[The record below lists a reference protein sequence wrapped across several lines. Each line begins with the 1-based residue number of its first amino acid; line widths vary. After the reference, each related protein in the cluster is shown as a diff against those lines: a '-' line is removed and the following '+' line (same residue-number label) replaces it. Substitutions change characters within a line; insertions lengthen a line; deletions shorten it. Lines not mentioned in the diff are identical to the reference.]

1 MTLFYTFFIFQMTIF
16 VSLMKRCGSND
27 NFRKPNEK
35 VRVSFEGWSYSFSR
49 ARNAGLI
56 RIRVLFEGES
66 LSRIYGTL
74 YFS

>member
-1 MTLFYTFFIFQMTIF
+1 MTIF
-16 VSLMKRCGSND
+16 ISLMKRCGSND

-35 VRVSFEGWSYSFSR
+35 VRVSFEGGSYSFSR

-66 LSRIYGTL
+66 LSRIYGIL
-74 YFS
+74 KFSNI